1 MATKKVMVEALVT
14 MWTEIEI
21 QVDEGDTIEESVY
34 QWAKYY
40 DEDMRIDEI
49 KYITVLEEIE

>member
-1 MATKKVMVEALVT
+1 MATKKVRVEALVT